1 MKNDILDQAVATVQ
15 DQNPDP
21 AAIDAAI
28 RRVGDAITS
37 PAASSPGDDTPLV
50 LRGCADIQAL
60 VPAFVASRLSPARAL
75 LVEDHT
81 RSCVRCR
88 RALKAARS
96 GPPASMPAAVETGS
110 ARRRPVAALA
120 LAAALLL
127 CAALGTLWFVRRSA
141 ASGPVAH
148 VDVVDGLL
156 LAPAAGTRIAV
167 GAGLA
172 GGEAVRTGRSGGTVL
187 VLTDGSRV
195 ELAERSQVSI
205 ARGFGGTT
213 VALARGRVIV
223 RAAKQRG
230 GHLYVKTSDCL
241 VSVTGT
247 VFSVAQ
253 GARGS
258 RVSVLEGEVH
268 VDDGRAEKVLHRGDQ
283 ASTNGAVAKTSLE
296 EEFGWS
302 RDRVALLEL
311 AGEIARVQKQLAAAP
326 AAWSGRTSTRLL
338 DAMPD
343 GTVVFAAVPNVSGTV
358 ADFYDALA
366 PRLASNPVLASWWGE
381 GPNAPERQAEVKRLL
396 DALRTWGSY
405 LGEEVA
411 LGIGTK
417 ASGDPGAPIVLTTV
431 ARPGFRAFLESELA
445 RGDATTRVRIV
456 ESASEATA
464 ASAAGGDALFLWLR
478 DDLVAAAFD
487 GATLARLETSLA
499 SPGAFRGGTFHA
511 RLADAYRDGVDL
523 LVGVDL
529 KAFVEN
535 AASASDGDAGAGETL
550 RMSGLLDAE
559 HLIVERRSSAGAST
573 GRATLTFSAER
584 HGLAGWLAA
593 PAPMGSLSF
602 VSSGAAGALAFVM
615 KEPALLVDDLFA
627 TLSAGQ
633 PDFPAK
639 LAAFETE
646 HGFRVKADLAEAL
659 GGDIAVAIDGPLLP
673 TPAWKIVV
681 EVYDAPR
688 LQATIERL
696 VSLADASAR
705 REGKP
710 GVRLVSEASGRL
722 TVHAIVRGDG
732 SAPLQYAF
740 VDGYLVAAPQK
751 ELVLRAAEAHATGNT
766 LLTAPKLAALLPKDG
781 PLDFSMLAFQDV
793 GGLLGSL
800 ARSLGVTNGSAAS
813 GLSSSGAS
821 LAWAWAEPS
830 RVVFGSAGSG
840 PSDLASLVASAA
852 VFQQP
857 ATRGK

>member
-1 MKNDILDQAVATVQ
+1 MKNDILDKAVAAVQ
-15 DQNPDP
+15 SQEPDP
-21 AAIDAAI
+21 SAVDAAV
-28 RRVGDAITS
+28 RRAAEAIAS
-37 PAASSPGDDTPLV
+37 PAAPVPVDEEPFV
-50 LRGCADIQAL
+50 LRGCADIQSL
-60 VPAFVASRLSPARAL
+60 VPAFVAGRLSPARAL

-81 RSCVRCR
+81 RSCVPCR
-88 RALKAARS
+88 RVLKAVRS
-96 GPPASMPAAVETGS
+96 GEPLGAPAADAPAPT
-110 ARRRPVAALA
+110 RRRPVRTLA
-120 LAAALLL
+120 LAASLLL
-127 CAALGTLWFVRRSA
+127 CAALGALWFVNSSA
-141 ASGPVAH
+141 AAGPVAR

-156 LAPAAGTRIAV
+156 LAPSAGNRIPV

-172 GGEAVRTGRSGGTVL
+172 GGEAVRTGRSGGAVL
-187 VLTDGSRV
+187 VLADGSRV

-268 VDDGRAEKVLHRGDQ
+268 VDDGRAEKVLHGGDQ
-283 ASTNGAVAKTSLE
+283 ASTNGAVAKVSLE
-296 EEFGWS
+296 QEFGWS

-311 AGEIARVQKQLAAAP
+311 AGEVARVQKELAAVP

-381 GPNAPERQAEVKRLL
+381 GPGAPERQAEVKRLL

-405 LGEEVA
+405 LGDEVA
-411 LGIGTK
+411 VGIGTK
-417 ASGDPGAPIVLTTV
+417 ASGDPGAPLVLTTV
-431 ARPGFRAFLESELA
+431 VKPGFRAFLESELA
-445 RGDATTRVRIV
+445 RGDANARVRIV
-456 ESASEATA
+456 ENASEAV
-464 ASAAGGDALFLWLR
+464 SGGDALFIWIH
-478 DDLVAAAFD
+478 DDLVAAALD
-487 GATLARLETSLA
+487 GATLARLESALA

-511 RLADAYRDGVDL
+511 RLADAYRAGVDL
-523 LVGVDL
+523 LAGVDL
-529 KAFVEN
+529 NAFVAR
-535 AASASDGDAGAGETL
+535 AATAAGDDPRASETL
-550 RMSGLLDAE
+550 RLTGLLDAE
-559 HLIVERRSSAGAST
+559 HLIVERRSSAGASS
-573 GRATLTFSAER
+573 GKAALTFSAER

-627 TLSAGQ
+627 TISAGQ

-639 LAAFETE
+639 LAAFEAE

-659 GGDIAVAIDGPLLP
+659 GGDVALAIDGPLLP
-673 TPAWKIVV
+673 TPAWKVVV

-696 VSLADASAR
+696 VSLADAAAR

-710 GVRLVSEASGRL
+710 GVRLVSEASGSL
-722 TVHAIVRGDG
+722 TVHAVVPGDG
-732 SAPLQYAF
+732 PARLQYAF

-751 ELVLRAAEAHATGNT
+751 ELVLRAAQAHASGDT
-766 LLTAPKLAALLPKDG
+766 LLTAPKLTALLPKEG

-793 GGLLGSL
+793 GGTLGSL
-800 ARSLGVTNGSAAS
+800 ATTLGVAKGSAAS
-813 GLSSSGAS
+813 GLSASGAS

-830 RVVFGSAGSG
+830 RIVFASAGTG
-840 PSDLASLVASAA
+840 ISDLASLVATSAA
-852 VFQQP
+852 LGSEHS
-857 ATRGK
+857 RGK

>member
-1 MKNDILDQAVATVQ
+1 MKKDILDKAVAAVQ
-15 DQNPDP
+15 SQDPDP
-21 AAIDAAI
+21 GAVDAAV
-28 RRVGDAITS
+28 RRVGDAISS
-37 PAASSPGDDTPLV
+37 PAASSPVDDTPLV
-50 LRGCADIQAL
+50 LRGCPDIQAL
-60 VPAFVASRLSPARAL
+60 VPAFVAGRLSPARAL
-75 LVEDHT
+75 LVDDHT
-81 RSCVRCR
+81 RSCVPCR

-96 GPPASMPAAVETGS
+96 GQPPSVPAEVDAVPT
-110 ARRRPVAALA
+110 RRRPGAALA
-120 LAAALLL
+120 LAASLLL
-127 CAALGTLWFVRRSA
+127 CAALGALWFVRSSA
-141 ASGPVAH
+141 ASGPVAR

-156 LAPAAGTRIAV
+156 LAPSAGTQIPA
-167 GAGLA
+167 GAELA
-172 GGEAVRTGRSGGTVL
+172 GGQAVRTGRSGGAVL
-187 VLTDGSRV
+187 VLADGSRV

-205 ARGFGGTT
+205 ARGFRGTT

-247 VFSVAQ
+247 VFAVAQ
-253 GARGS
+253 GAKGS

-268 VDDGRAEKVLHRGDQ
+268 VDDGRAEKVLHGGDQ
-283 ASTNGAVAKTSLE
+283 ASTNGAVAKASLE

-311 AGEIARVQKQLAAAP
+311 AGEVARLQKELAAVP

-343 GTVVFAAVPNVSGTV
+343 GTVVFAAVPNVSGAV

-381 GPNAPERQAEVKRLL
+381 GPGAPERQAEVKRLL

-405 LGEEVA
+405 LGDEVA

-417 ASGDPGAPIVLTTV
+417 AEGQPGAPLVLTTV
-431 ARPGFRAFLESELA
+431 GKAGFRAFLESELA
-445 RGDATTRVRIV
+445 RAGGTPRVRIV
-456 ESASEATA
+456 ESASEAVST
-464 ASAAGGDALFLWLR
+464 GGDVLFLWLH
-478 DDLVAAAFD
+478 DDLVAAALD
-487 GATLARLETSLA
+487 GGTLARLESSLA
-499 SPGAFRGGTFHA
+499 SPGAFRTGTFHA
-511 RLADAYRDGVDL
+511 RLADAYRAGVDL

-529 KAFVEN
+529 KAFVAK
-535 AASASDGDAGAGETL
+535 AASAAGDDPRASETL
-550 RMSGLLDAE
+550 RLTGLLDAE
-559 HLIVERRSSAGAST
+559 HLIVERRSSAGASS
-573 GRATLTFSAER
+573 GRAALTFSAER

-627 TLSAGQ
+627 TLTAGQ
-633 PDFPAK
+633 PDFPSK
-639 LAAFETE
+639 LARFETE

-659 GGDIAVAIDGPLLP
+659 GGDVAVAVDGPILP
-673 TPAWKIVV
+673 TPAVKLVV

-696 VSLADASAR
+696 VSFADAAAR
-705 REGKP
+705 KEGKP
-710 GVRLVSEASGRL
+710 GVRLVSEASGSL
-722 TVHAIVRGDG
+722 TIHAIVRGDG
-732 SAPLQYAF
+732 SIPVQYAF

-751 ELVLRAAEAHATGNT
+751 ELVLRAAEAHATGDT
-766 LLTAPKLAALLPKDG
+766 LLTAPKLAALLPKEG

-793 GGLLGSL
+793 GGTLGAL
-800 ARSLGVTNGSAAS
+800 ARSLGAAPGSAAA

-830 RVVFGSAGSG
+830 RVAFGSAGSG
-840 PSDLASLVASAA
+840 LSDLASLVSASAA
-852 VFQQP
+852 FQP
-857 ATRGK
+857 PVARGK